1 MLTRSIDIIDPF
13 ELTIEEKIY
22 RGAKRICIAFAIG
35 AMMLT
40 ALDLADVRMVR
51 DAADAIQTNR
61 HRIADVPNV
70 IREGIQGIAIALP
83 APSAV
88 AKVPSLDTTAPPRS
102 NDDSPVK
109 SLAAARR
116 LDAVEVAMEQPPG
129 APDVPPAVTSAPV
142 IFAKA
147 DATPIDLPAITPV
160 SLPMPAALPP
170 EAVPLPRPAPGPPPP
185 SAGRTLAP

>member
-13 ELTIEEKIY
+13 DLTIEEKIY

-40 ALDLADVRMVR
+40 ALDLAAVRTVR

-61 HRIADVPNV
+61 HRIADLPNV
-70 IREGIQGIAIALP
+70 IREGIQSIAIALP
-83 APSAV
+83 APSAI
-88 AKVPSLDTTAPPRS
+88 AKVPSLDTAAPPRS
-102 NDDSPVK
+102 NDNSPVK

-116 LDAVEVAMEQPPG
+116 LDAVEVAMEQPPV
-129 APDVPPAVTSAPV
+129 APDAPPAPV

-160 SLPMPAALPP
+160 SLPRPAALPP
-170 EAVPLPRPAPGPPPP
+170 EAVPLPRPAAAV
-185 SAGRTLAP
+185 AGRTLAP